1 MANLTA
7 EQIKQV
13 LHYDSNTGL
22 FYRKLKNGNIKE
34 TPSGSIS
41 KNGYILIRALN
52 VLYYAHRLA
61 WMYVYGSF
69 PDKHIDHLNNVR
81 TDNRIANLR
90 NISRN
95 GNNQNIRKA
104 QKNNQTKLLGVSF
117 SGKKKPYRAR
127 ICVDGKQREI
137 GTFLTAEEAHIAYME
152 EKKKYH
158 ISQ

>member
-7 EQIKQV
+7 EQLKQV

-22 FYRKLKNGNIKE
+22 FYRKLKNGKIKE

-41 KNGYILIRALN
+41 KNGYILIRTLN

-81 TDNRIANLR
+81 TDNRIENLR
-90 NISRN
+90 NVSRN
-95 GNNQNIRKA
+95 GNNQNLRKA
-104 QKNNQTKLLGVSF
+104 QKNNQTKFLGVSL
-117 SGKKKPYRAR
+117 SGKKRPYRAR
-127 ICVDGKQREI
+127 IFINGKQREI
-137 GTFLTAEEAHIAYME
+137 GTFFTAEEAHIAYME
-152 EKKKYH
+152 EKKKHH